1 MLGSDMDSSLFE
13 NYSLKRSTYGH
24 LFGTMYAMSIIRKWA
39 FYRRVQY
46 GTGFGAFWVIVV
58 GLVYVTTFYAA
69 PTCFDGREN
78 GEERGTDCGGVCN
91 RICVFDVTAP
101 AVQWSRSFRVTDGQY
116 NAVAYIEN
124 NNLTAA
130 SPEVPYTMSLYD
142 SQGLITERSGTTILP
157 PDSVYPVFEAR
168 IDTQGRVP
176 TQTIMQ
182 LGDITT
188 WIQSS
193 AGREQFTVQSRKLTG
208 ADARPRLEAQ
218 IYNNALTSV
227 REAEVVATIFD
238 AQGNALTSSRTF
250 IDNFAPR
257 STQTAVF
264 TWPEPIAKTLRS
276 CDVPTDVL
284 LAIDLSGS
292 MNNDGDTP
300 PQPVTSVLAAAQA
313 FTARLQQGD
322 QVALVTFASDAIV
335 RNTLTGDVQKVATDI
350 AALTIDP
357 GEEAGSTNTGDAL
370 YRGGEELTSLRH
382 SVEARKVMVL
392 LTDGLATA
400 PDEEPEQY
408 ALTAAATVRAQGV
421 NVFAIGLGDNVNMD
435 FVTQL
440 ASSPR
445 QAYKAV
451 SVGDIDSIYRS
462 ITSEICED
470 GAAIIEIITKTSAGF
485 SSLNQ

>member
-1 MLGSDMDSSLFE
+1 M
-13 NYSLKRSTYGH
+13 NITR
-24 LFGTMYAMSIIRKWA
+24 RWA
-39 FYRRVQY
+39 FYRRIQY
-46 GTGFGAFWVIVV
+46 GTGFVAFWMFIFVS
-58 GLVYVTTFYAA
+58 VYMVNFYQS

-91 RICVFDVTAP
+91 RICIFDVKAP
-101 AVQWSRSFRVTDGQY
+101 TVQWSRSFRVTDGQF

-130 SPEVPYTMSLYD
+130 SPEVPYTLSLYD
-142 SQGLITERSGTTILP
+142 SQGLIAERSGTTILP

-176 TQTIMQ
+176 TQTIME

-188 WIQSS
+188 WIQASD
-193 AGREQFTVQSRKLTG
+193 GRKQFTVQSRELTG

-227 REAEVVATIFD
+227 KEAEVVATIFD
-238 AQGNALTSSRTF
+238 AKGNALTSSRTF
-250 IDNFAPR
+250 IDDFAPR

-300 PQPVTSVLAAAQA
+300 PQPITSVLAAAQG
-313 FTARLQQGD
+313 FTSRLQVGD
-322 QVALVTFASDAIV
+322 QAALVTFATDAITQ
-335 RNTLTGDVQKVATDI
+335 NTLTGNVQQVATDI

-357 GEEAGSTNTGDAL
+357 EEETGSTNTGDAL

-382 SVEARKVMVL
+382 NTEARKVMVL

-408 ALTAAATVRAQGV
+408 ALAAAAAVRQQGV
-421 NVFAIGLGDNVNMD
+421 NVFTIGLGENVNME

-440 ASSPR
+440 ASSPK
-445 QAYKAV
+445 QAYKAL
-451 SVGDIDSIYRS
+451 SVADIDRIYKS
-462 ITSEICED
+462 ITAEICED
-470 GAAIIEIITKTSAGF
+470 GAAIIEIIPKTDAGF
-485 SSLNQ
+485 SSIN